1 MHLKTSWYGVIA
13 FLRLSSDCTSPW
25 QLLRLSG
32 GTVYRSIGY
41 VAYQNRNSF
50 RPGTAAYD
58 YVWEIIHYV
67 YGSEYD
73 SEYKG

>member
-1 MHLKTSWYGVIA
+1 MRPYMILQDAAGTSYT
-13 FLRLSSDCTSPW
+13 LY
-25 QLLRLSG
+25 G

-58 YVWEIIHYV
+58 YVWEIIRYV

>member
-1 MHLKTSWYGVIA
+1 MERQHTSTVLEATMHL
-13 FLRLSSDCTSPW
+13 
-25 QLLRLSG
+25 
-32 GTVYRSIGY
+32 
-41 VAYQNRNSF
+41 NRNSF